1 MHWLSPFFYIEA
13 KFGPLEKRDKKRLTS
28 IEMKIFGKAGC
39 TLFWTQKEWKNFG
52 SAESR
57 TSWRETKKLQIH
69 LAATCNKNEKQ
80 QDAKNNAE
88 FVEQMEEDDLEDL
101 WRDH

>member
-1 MHWLSPFFYIEA
+1 
-13 KFGPLEKRDKKRLTS
+13 
-28 IEMKIFGKAGC
+28 MKIFRTTGC
-39 TLFWTQKEWKNFG
+39 TLFWPQKKWRNFG

-57 TSWRETKKLQIH
+57 TSRRETKKLQIH
-69 LAATCNKNEKQ
+69 LAATCNKNEQQ

-88 FVEQMEEDDLEDL
+88 FVEKMDEDDLEDL